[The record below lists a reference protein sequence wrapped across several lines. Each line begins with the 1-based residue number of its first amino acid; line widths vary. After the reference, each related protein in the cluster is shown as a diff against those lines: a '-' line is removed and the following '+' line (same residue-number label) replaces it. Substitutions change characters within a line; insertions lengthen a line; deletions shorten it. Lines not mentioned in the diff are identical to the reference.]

1 MTDDKPVKVGRLALR
16 HEGKFWNAYYAL
28 PDSMDQAILLGSIAI
43 AAVERQDRKQ
53 AFMDLMRDVVGDLL
67 QEKTGHRPTWP
78 EGAHTAPEAE
88 RARARVVRSTLHTKD
103 ILAAEL
109 EKAGLHDMATK
120 AATGYYHDFLS
131 PLDLPEM
138 QLAADLAA
146 AGTPEALALRE
157 RHINGEF
164 DATKEES
171 DAWAESD
178 DGQEALGRLVK
189 GGP

>member
-53 AFMDLMRDVVGDLL
+53 AFMDLMREVVGDLL
-67 QEKTGHRPTWP
+67 EEKAGQRPTWP
-78 EGAHTAPEAE
+78 EGAQPAPEAE
-88 RARARVVRSTLHTKD
+88 RSAAPTHTKD

-109 EKAGLHDMATK
+109 KKAGLHEMATL

-131 PLDLPEM
+131 PLDKPEM

-157 RHINGEF
+157 RHIRGEF
-164 DATKEES
+164 DASKEES